1 MKNPIGK
8 ANERTIN
15 IRKKRLLLEGIYI
28 AAASVI
34 VVLSVLAF
42 LFQEHLLVIFPIIF
56 LVAAAINILS
66 AVRYLRRDRNHK
78 RHLGPGIVF
87 ALCGAVLI
95 IVSVICIVMLI
106 V

>member
-1 MKNPIGK
+1 MKNQIGK
-8 ANERTIN
+8 LNERTMN
-15 IRKKRLLLEGIYI
+15 IRKQRLLLEGIYI

-56 LVAAAINILS
+56 LLAAAINILS
-66 AVRYLRRDRNHK
+66 AYRYLRRDRNHK

-87 ALCGAVLI
+87 SVCGGVLI
-95 IVSVICIVMLI
+95 IVAVICVVMLI

>member
-1 MKNPIGK
+1 MKNQIGK
-8 ANERTIN
+8 ANERTLN
-15 IRKKRLLLEGIYI
+15 IRKRRLLLEGIYI
-28 AAASVI
+28 AASAVI

-56 LVAAAINILS
+56 LLAAAINILS

-78 RHLGPGIVF
+78 RHFGPGILF
-87 ALCGAVLI
+87 AVCGGVLI
-95 IVSVICIVMLI
+95 VVAVICIIMLI